1 MFSNFKAANTLF
13 KTVWTIYYQSCTENT
28 SQHPPGQRHCS
39 LHRCGFSLFIGKSSS
54 FLSFYIFWQIRIS
67 DWAVPSPIQYNTTE
81 QLELGASFPPHLLL
95 LLHLTII
102 GASGSIRREGGVNM
116 NTSFKRL
123 RKEMQVKEV
132 DEMIALGAN
141 KENIRDWRA
150 VIKGLSS
157 THFNTTE

>member
-1 MFSNFKAANTLF
+1 VAFPYLSANLQVF
-13 KTVWTIYYQSCTENT
+13 CLLI
-28 SQHPPGQRHCS
+28 
-39 LHRCGFSLFIGKSSS
+39 FFGK
-54 FLSFYIFWQIRIS
+54 FAS
-67 DWAVPSPIQYNTTE
+67 DWAVPSPTQYGTLNNWN
-81 QLELGASFPPHLLL
+81 LELPSPPPSSS
-95 LLHLTII
+95 LHLTII
-102 GASGSIRREGGVNM
+102 GSSGSIRREGGVNM

-132 DEMIALGAN
+132 DEMIVLGAN